1 MFYNGIPDV
10 FSPNRWAL
18 VFLIRILMGEANPV
32 VNRYLIIEF
41 IIETL
46 VLVVCCAV
54 SVLRIALVS
63 ELRVVSNITM

>member
-1 MFYNGIPDV
+1 M
-10 FSPNRWAL
+10 
-18 VFLIRILMGEANPV
+18 ILMGEANPV

-54 SVLRIALVS
+54 AVLRIALVS

>member
-1 MFYNGIPDV
+1 MSFGLFDQEPDGE
-10 FSPNRWAL
+10 
-18 VFLIRILMGEANPV
+18 GEANPV

-54 SVLRIALVS
+54 AVLRIALVS